1 MKPLHNTRKH
11 IYILREGG
19 KRSKNYFKIGKG
31 CDPKRKNDAGRYRQ
45 IQVGNPRKLHLIEK
59 IYHANTDKLEPFFHK
74 NLMEFHHRGEWFYL
88 NEELFLN
95 KIKEIKNSF
104 KNLNSTEI
112 KKIKSPLKFLSD
124 NEQAKLLAQKSV
136 DKRRKY
142 AINWAKEVNLFGL
155 IQEAIETLENPNL
168 TNVAKFLNDKGIKT
182 RSGHYFSGSNL
193 HKQLIRF
200 QTLNYFSINW
210 KELKNQHK

>member
-1 MKPLHNTRKH
+1 MNEY
-11 IYILREGG
+11 IYILRESN

-31 CDPKRKNDAGRYRQ
+31 CDSKRKYDAGRYRHIQ
-45 IQVGNPRKLHLIEK
+45 IGNPRKLYLIEK
-59 IYHANTDKLEPFFHK
+59 IYDANADKLEPFFHK
-74 NLMEFHHRGEWFYL
+74 NLMEFHYRGEWFYL

-112 KKIKSPLKFLSD
+112 KKIKSPLKFLSN
-124 NEQAKLLAQKSV
+124 NEQAKLLGQKSAT
-136 DKRRKY
+136 KRRQY

-155 IQEAIETLENPNL
+155 IQEAIDTLENPNL
-168 TNVAKFLNDKGIKT
+168 KNVAKFLNNKGVKT
-182 RSGHYFSGSNL
+182 RSGHCFSGSNL
-193 HKQLIRF
+193 HKQLTRF
-200 QTLNYFSINW
+200 NEVNLRQQINRLGVNW